1 MAAKKGNKYA
11 EGNKGGRPSLYDAAI
26 AVSICELTA
35 TSAKSLVTIAKEVN
49 VPYGT
54 VREWLREREEFST
67 MYARAKEDQADF
79 LAEEIIEIA
88 DDASQDVIEVDL
100 GDGVVVER
108 ENKEFANRSKI
119 RIDARKWV
127 ASKLKPKKYGD
138 KIEHS
143 GEVSSNVHIFQ
154 IPDNGRG

>member
-26 AVSICELTA
+26 AASICELTA
-35 TSAKSLVTIAKEVN
+35 TSAKSLSTITKEVG
-49 VPYGT
+49 VKYWTIVG
-54 VREWLREREEFST
+54 WLRNNEEFSQL
-67 MYARAKEDQADF
+67 YARAKEDQADF

-88 DDASQDVIEVDL
+88 DDASQDVIQVDL
-100 GDGVVVER
+100 GDGVVVEK

-119 RIDARKWV
+119 RIDARKWI

-143 GEVSSNVHIFQ
+143 GEVSSNVYIFQ